1 LRLLEVPVILYVVNI
16 VFLDVTNYALWAH
29 LTRPGLHLTQ
39 GIARKKEDISASDVY
54 YSGNIRYW
62 GNPLSI
68 GEPEVCYV
76 ATNCYSAF
84 DADIQTLLSQKA
96 TTGHGANR
104 SRESTSKV

>member
-1 LRLLEVPVILYVVNI
+1 MRASYQNRLASY
-16 VFLDVTNYALWAH
+16 TGRYK
-29 LTRPGLHLTQ
+29 G
-39 GIARKKEDISASDVY
+39 RKKTFQFQGGY
-54 YSGNIRYW
+54 GSGNIRYC

-76 ATNCYSAF
+76 DTNCHSAF